1 MPLLDGRYEVL
12 GQRELSGGRTLID
25 AIAPDGTPVRVEW
38 FDLPAVEE
46 AAFERYRRLL
56 KRLKREDRAAIH
68 DVISRPGARYVA
80 WQKPD
85 PALVRAEDPSLTTV
99 LLEHGYPPTAAD
111 VRGRGGKRMLYGLGF
126 DGSVAPPATFE
137 EPETLPARPLRS
149 GNKESPLTKVPAATL
164 SWLIAGAL
172 LLVAVVVAYGAF
184 KKHVVDGA
192 VTVPDVLGSDV
203 RTAIDRLAELGL
215 GVQVSAVP
223 SEASP
228 GSVVSVDPDVGVEL
242 RPGRSV
248 RLGYALA
255 QGLLEQAQVPALI
268 GLAYPDEVSAELQA
282 AGLVLGDVGRVG
294 ASAPPG
300 VVLAQSIAEGGT
312 VGAGGAVDVLVS
324 LGPPEATTFLPDLIG
339 MSVDGARELAV
350 IAGIDPGRIVVDEVS
365 SGTGFPGEV
374 LTQSP
379 SAHRPIP
386 VADTTLRLVVSA
398 GTPRSDVGGTPDVVG
413 LSRSEAA
420 ELADAEGWSVDV
432 QRISDRALPA
442 GMVVAQSPPPLTA
455 SEDRSLLLL
464 VNVHPV
470 TLLNPGVRAILRSPE
485 PRDFEYAWTI
495 LPGIGRT
502 QAQVWVRTLD
512 GERTLVA
519 THSVEGGEI
528 LRGSYR
534 TSDPGP
540 LTFELFLGDVP
551 YGDPLLVP

>member
-12 GQRELSGGRTLID
+12 GQRELGGGRTLID
-25 AIAPDGTPVRVEW
+25 ATAPDGTPVRVEW
-38 FDLPAVEE
+38 FDLPAGEE

-56 KRLKREDRAAIH
+56 KRLKRDELAAVH

-80 WQKPD
+80 WHKPD
-85 PALVRAEDPSLTTV
+85 PGLPRVDDAAIDRLLV
-99 LLEHGYPPTAAD
+99 EHGYPPAAAD
-111 VRGRGGKRMLYGLGF
+111 VRGRGPKRMLYGLGF
-126 DGSVAPPATFE
+126 DGTTAPVAVAE
-137 EPETLPARPLRS
+137 EREDKPVRPLRS
-149 GNKESPLTKVPAATL
+149 GTREPPLSKVTTRTL

-172 LLVAVVVAYGAF
+172 LVVTLPVAYAAF

-192 VTVPDVLGSDV
+192 ISVPNVLGSDV
-203 RTAIDRLAELGL
+203 RQAIDTVSGLGL
-215 GVQVSAVP
+215 AVQVTAVP
-223 SEASP
+223 SDAAP
-228 GSVVSVDPDVGVEL
+228 GSVVSVDPDVGAEL
-242 RPGRSV
+242 RPGRTV

-255 QGLLEQAQVPALI
+255 PGLLEQTEVPPLI
-268 GLAYPDEVSAELQA
+268 GLTYPEQVAAALQQ
-282 AGLVLGDVGRVG
+282 AGLVLGEAARVA

-300 VVLAQSIAEGGT
+300 VVLAQSVEEGGT
-312 VGAGGAVDVLVS
+312 VGAGQAVDVLVS
-324 LGPPEATTFLPDLIG
+324 LGPPEESTFLPDLVG
-339 MSVDGARELAV
+339 LSVDDARDLAEL
-350 IAGIDPGRIVVDEVS
+350 AGIDPGRIVVDEVAA
-365 SGTGFPGEV
+365 GTGFPGEV

-398 GTPRSDVGGTPDVVG
+398 GVPVAESGGTPDVVG
-413 LSRSEAA
+413 LSRQAA
-420 ELADAEGWSVDV
+420 ADVAEAEGWTVDV
-432 QRISDRALPA
+432 QRMSSRALPD
-442 GMVVAQSPPPLTA
+442 GIVVAQSPPPLVS
-455 SEDRSLLLL
+455 SEDRSLLLV

-470 TLLNPGVRAILRSPE
+470 PLVNPGIRAVLRSPE

-502 QAQVWVRTLD
+502 QARVWVRTLD

-519 THSVEGGEI
+519 THSVQGGEI
-528 LRGSYR
+528 LRGTYR